1 MRREMPRL
9 HLRVLHMQL
18 PEILLPDLLIDNETP
33 AAWELGPGLSICSQ
47 QGFEPRTRRGA
58 RTCLSTRWAYWAL
71 PRPRRLINRSFRSH
85 PCVWPGRDEHT

>member
-33 AAWELGPGLSICSQ
+33 AAWELGAGLSICSQ
-47 QGFEPRTRRGA
+47 QGSSHA
-58 RTCLSTRWAYWAL
+58 RAVAPAL
-71 PRPRRLINRSFRSH
+71 ASPLGGH
-85 PCVWPGRDEHT
+85 TGRCHARAA